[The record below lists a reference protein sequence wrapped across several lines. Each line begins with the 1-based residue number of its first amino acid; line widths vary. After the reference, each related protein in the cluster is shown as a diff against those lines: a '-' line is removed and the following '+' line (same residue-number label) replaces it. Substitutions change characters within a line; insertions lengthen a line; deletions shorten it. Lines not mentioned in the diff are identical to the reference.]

1 MTIINVEWVRATKK
15 GPPSNSVSINRV
27 AEAIFERFQ
36 VQCDAKHVENHLRT
50 VKHQWQ
56 IICIIQGES
65 GFGWDDNMKMI
76 TCDKAIYDATV
87 MAHKKYGPFLNKSID
102 HYDEMAL
109 VVGKDMAIGSF
120 ARTFAGI
127 DLDDGNQDSV
137 PIDCNNE
144 ETEETPHLYEEVMSM
159 EEEGFDD
166 DFLCSMFDYL
176 SQMAAAAAPDH
187 LFHLRNNFYL
197 GSFQAAINNS
207 DLPNLSPDD
216 AVERDC
222 LVYRSYI
229 ALGSYQLVI
238 NEIDSAAATPL
249 QAVKL
254 LALYLSNPHDKEST
268 IASLKEWLADPAI
281 GSNAILRLIAGIVFM
296 HEEDY
301 IEALKHTNAG
311 GTMELHALNV
321 QIFIKMHRSDY
332 AERQLRV
339 MQQIDEDH
347 TLTQLANAWLNLAVG
362 GSKIQEAY
370 LIFQDFSEK
379 YPMTGLILNGKAVC
393 CMHMGNFDEAE
404 TLLLEALNKDAK
416 DPETLAN
423 LVVCGLH
430 LGKSSSRYLSQ
441 LKLTLPEHILVKR
454 ASSAEDS
461 FERAVQSVA

>member
-1 MTIINVEWVRATKK
+1 
-15 GPPSNSVSINRV
+15 
-27 AEAIFERFQ
+27 
-36 VQCDAKHVENHLRT
+36 
-50 VKHQWQ
+50 
-56 IICIIQGES
+56 
-65 GFGWDDNMKMI
+65 
-76 TCDKAIYDATV
+76 
-87 MAHKKYGPFLNKSID
+87 MA
-102 HYDEMAL
+102 
-109 VVGKDMAIGSF
+109 
-120 ARTFAGI
+120 
-127 DLDDGNQDSV
+127 GN
-137 PIDCNNE
+137 
-144 ETEETPHLYEEVMSM
+144 
-159 EEEGFDD
+159 
-166 DFLCSMFDYL
+166 
-176 SQMAAAAAPDH
+176 PDH
-187 LFHLRNNFYL
+187 LFSLRNNFYL
-197 GSFQAAINNS
+197 GSYQVAINNS
-207 DLPNLSPDD
+207 DIPHLSADD

-238 NEIDSAAATPL
+238 SEIDSSAATPL

-254 LALYLSNPHDKEST
+254 LALYLSNPQDKEST
-268 IASLKEWLADPAI
+268 VSSLKELLADPAI
-281 GSNAILRLIAGIVFM
+281 GNNAILRLIAGTVFM

-301 IEALKHTNAG
+301 NEALKHTNAG

-321 QIFIKMHRSDY
+321 QIFIKIHRSDY

-393 CMHMGNFDEAE
+393 WFVC
-404 TLLLEALNKDAK
+404 KWIQDAK

-423 LVVCGLH
+423 LVVCSLH

-441 LKLTLPEHILVKR
+441 LKLTHPEHILVKR

-461 FERAVQSVA
+461 FERALQSVA